1 MKVRYKTAKCE
12 VEVEGGD
19 TKECFKELAGAIEV
33 FANAVCGSCDSER
46 TVPCVRENAGNH
58 FYEIRCLDCGSALSF
73 GQRRQ
78 DGSLFPRRKDKE
90 GSYLPG
96 NGWTKW
102 APKEEAF

>member
-12 VEVEGGD
+12 VEVEGVD
-19 TKECFKELAGAIEV
+19 SKDCFTQLATAIEV
-33 FANAVCGSCDSER
+33 FGTAQCGACDSPN
-46 TVPCVRENAGNH
+46 TCPTVRENGGNH
-58 FYEIRCLDCGSALSF
+58 FYEVRCLDCGSAISF

-78 DGSLFPRRKDKE
+78 DGSLFPRRKSKE
-90 GSYLPG
+90 GDYLPN